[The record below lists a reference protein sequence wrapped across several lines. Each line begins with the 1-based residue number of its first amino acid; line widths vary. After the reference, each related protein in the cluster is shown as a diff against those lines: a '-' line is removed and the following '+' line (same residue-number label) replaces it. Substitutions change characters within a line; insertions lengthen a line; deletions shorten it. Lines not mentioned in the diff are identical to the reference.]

1 MFFYMFLFSLQTFK
15 FNLIIQEM
23 VLKKKPNMEN
33 LWCKH
38 RCEILPVREPH
49 ICLYSTDPRV
59 L

>member
-1 MFFYMFLFSLQTFK
+1 
-15 FNLIIQEM
+15 M

-49 ICLYSTDPRV
+49 VCLYSTDPRV